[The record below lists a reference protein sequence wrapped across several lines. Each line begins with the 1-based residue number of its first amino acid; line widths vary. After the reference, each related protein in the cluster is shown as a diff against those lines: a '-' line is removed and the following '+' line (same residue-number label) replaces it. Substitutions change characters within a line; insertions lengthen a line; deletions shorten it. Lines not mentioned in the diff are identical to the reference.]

1 MSHFR
6 IVALLFILFTI
17 LCSCQDDDSSEELSE
32 PRTIFV
38 MSADA
43 GYDPEG
49 DNWVFATAP
58 DGELLGVAPY
68 TPEVVVYFTS
78 KRKLET
84 INITFFKYWG
94 SLVGAT
100 NEKYT
105 SFTTYADIPV
115 GTGLTLKASPRIPGG
130 VADANFTLAN
140 FNDAAIQFSNGY
152 PYGASGTEFNG
163 VFSTKISFRGG
174 APSDF
179 LISGYRSQVP
189 VYNWA
194 RGVRAGDEIY
204 RNFATDFTPFPH
216 QLTLNFEGKNDAL
229 IKGVDKDNNKVITLL
244 DTDVL
249 SGNGGQPGDHP
260 VIGYLDDFDSYET
273 TVTNTKANGLVI
285 YNRVG
290 TFNPSFSIPT
300 FTFSI
305 NKSDLQDYSFNFS
318 ENYSYYNAI
327 WEYDEAPEYTWWSIN
342 APSGTTVKGLTVPD
356 EIAVRYPKIKMSNFK
371 YSLVRFTKAV
381 SGRPYLET
389 VPGMVGDRSQT
400 WESYTYRPY

>member
-1 MSHFR
+1 
-6 IVALLFILFTI
+6 
-17 LCSCQDDDSSEELSE
+17 
-32 PRTIFV
+32 

-43 GYDPEG
+43 GYDLEG

-58 DGELLGVAPY
+58 DGELLGVASY
-68 TPEVVVYFTS
+68 TPEVVVHFTS

-84 INITFFKYWG
+84 INITFFKHWG

-100 NEKYT
+100 NETYT
-105 SFTTYADIPV
+105 SFTTYAGIPV

-130 VADANFTLAN
+130 VAYANFAIVN
-140 FNDAAIQFSNGY
+140 FNDGAIQFANGY
-152 PYGASGTEFNG
+152 PCGASGSELNG
-163 VFSTKISFRGG
+163 VFEGKVSFYGG

-179 LISGYRSQVP
+179 LLSGYRSKVP

-194 RGVRAGDEIY
+194 KGVKAGDQIY
-204 RNFATDFTPFPH
+204 RNFATDFIPFPH
-216 QLTLNFEGKNDAL
+216 QVALNFEGRNHA
-229 IKGVDKDNNKVITLL
+229 IIEGVDTDNNKVITLL
-244 DTDVL
+244 DTDVPGSL
-249 SGNGGQPGDHP
+249 GRPGDHP
-260 VIGYLDDFDSYET
+260 VIGYLDGFDSYEM
-273 TVTNTKANGLVI
+273 TVTNTKANGMVI
-285 YNRVG
+285 YNRGG

-305 NKSDLQDYSFNFS
+305 DKSDMQDYAFNFS

-327 WEYDEAPEYTWWSIN
+327 WEYDEVPEYTWWSVN

-389 VPGMVGDRSQT
+389 VPGMTGDKSQT
-400 WESYTYRPY
+400 WESYTYQPY